1 MRGRLPSLDPAF
13 GTEFVRINLDAM
25 LRQRQ
30 PVDRK
35 DRKPSW
41 RDQIRQVF
49 LPRLT
54 GVTPPERALIEHGL
68 KWWPTKRYEDDFGD
82 GVGESTEW
90 RLEVESVVRA
100 EFPAEGV
107 PFSLILTIED
117 PDQSHPIFQEL
128 DANWSP
134 TAWNCTTSRRRCGY
148 VRKDAADSAC
158 KRNSHK

>member
-1 MRGRLPSLDPAF
+1 MAPHGCASPLRGRLPSLDPAF

-117 PDQSHPIFQEL
+117 PDQSHPIFQEIRRQL
-128 DANWSP
+128 VTNRVELHDIK
-134 TAWNCTTSRRRCGY
+134 TA
-148 VRKDAADSAC
+148 VRLRPQGRSG
-158 KRNSHK
+158 